1 MTPSNAAPGLQR
13 RCLPGAKP
21 SPRST
26 GTNIVFR
33 AMAAGISLLMAAS
46 SALAQTRP
54 PQPGTTAAV
63 PTLKL
68 IPVAPPKDP
77 AVEMAQRISATTDR
91 TALLELLAA
100 GADKAR
106 ITARLAAL
114 GYVDLAAGSTRL
126 WVKPGSGEGF
136 RDCADCPELVLVPD
150 GDVRI
155 QLSTGATPRIVEAS
169 LPQPFAVGRFEVTR
183 AQYRAF
189 VAQSGHVVELG
200 CHVRSPVW
208 KPDPTLSWQDPGYPQ
223 TESDPV
229 ACVSHGDA
237 KAYLAWLSKRTG
249 QRYRLL
255 TDPEWHHVAAGSAKE
270 MADPARL
277 CAIGNG
283 ADQTAKA
290 AHPSWTAAPCRDG
303 YRNTAP
309 VGSFATSGWG
319 LSDLSGNLWEWVETC
334 PPDPSVP
341 GQPFP
346 PPICREEEG
355 RILRGGSWADPP
367 AMRTLDAR
375 IVSEPGI
382 RDQVAGFRVAR
393 DLGN

>member
-1 MTPSNAAPGLQR
+1 MIPSRDAPGLQQ
-13 RCLPGAKP
+13 RCLSGAKP
-21 SPRST
+21 APTSP
-26 GTNIVFR
+26 GANIALLV
-33 AMAAGISLLMAAS
+33 MAAGLGLLLAAS
-46 SALAQTRP
+46 AAPAQTRP
-54 PQPGTTAAV
+54 AQQGAASAT

-68 IPVAPPKDP
+68 LPVAPPKDP
-77 AVEMAQRISATTDR
+77 AVEMAQRIAATTDR
-91 TALLELLAA
+91 AALLELLAA
-100 GADKAR
+100 GVDKPR

-114 GYVDLAAGSTRL
+114 GYVDLAVGSTRL
-126 WVKPGSGEGF
+126 WIKPGSGESF
-136 RDCADCPELVLVPD
+136 RDCADCPELVLAPD
-150 GDVRI
+150 GDVRM
-155 QLSTGATPRIVEAS
+155 QLSTGAKPRIVEVS

-200 CHVRSPVW
+200 CHVRAPVW
-208 KPDPTLSWQDPGYPQ
+208 KLAPTLSWQDPGYPQ
-223 TESDPV
+223 TENDPV

-255 TDPEWHHVAAGSAKE
+255 TDPEWHHVAAASAKE

-283 ADQTAKA
+283 ADQSAKEA
-290 AHPSWTAAPCRDG
+290 NPSWAVAPCRDG
-303 YRNTAP
+303 HRNTAP
-309 VGSFATSGWG
+309 VGSFNATAWG
-319 LSDLSGNLWEWVETC
+319 LSDLSGNLWEWVDTC

-367 AMRTLDAR
+367 AARTLDSR

>member
-1 MTPSNAAPGLQR
+1 MIPSRDAPGLQH
-13 RCLPGAKP
+13 RCLPGARLLPP
-21 SPRST
+21 SPGART
-26 GTNIVFR
+26 FLT
-33 AMAAGISLLMAAS
+33 AMVAGVCLVMAAS
-46 SALAQTRP
+46 SGLSQSKP
-54 PQPGTTAAV
+54 PQPGPASAT

-68 IPVAPPKDP
+68 IPLAPPKDP
-77 AVEMAQRISATTDR
+77 AVEMAGRIAATTDR
-91 TALLELLAA
+91 AALLELLAA
-100 GADKAR
+100 GVDRSLVA
-106 ITARLAAL
+106 ARLTAL

-126 WVKPGSGEGF
+126 WIKPGSGETF

-200 CHVRSPVW
+200 CHVREPVW
-208 KPDPTLSWQDPGYPQ
+208 KLAPTLSWQDPGYPQ
-223 TESDPV
+223 TENDPV

-255 TDPEWHHVAAGSAKE
+255 TDPEWHHVAAASAKD
-270 MADPARL
+270 MADPNRL

-303 YRNTAP
+303 HRTTAP
-309 VGSFATSGWG
+309 VGSFAPSAWG
-319 LSDLSGNLWEWVETC
+319 LSDLSGNLWEWVDTC

-367 AMRTLDAR
+367 AVRTLDSR

>member
-1 MTPSNAAPGLQR
+1 MIVRCATAAAAAIVTASLLAAQTAPGR
-13 RCLPGAKP
+13 
-21 SPRST
+21 
-26 GTNIVFR
+26 
-33 AMAAGISLLMAAS
+33 
-46 SALAQTRP
+46 AQTK
-54 PQPGTTAAV
+54 PQAGSAATA

-68 IPVAPPKDP
+68 TPLAPPKDP
-77 AVEMAQRISATTDR
+77 AVEMAERIAATTDR
-91 TALLELLAA
+91 AALLELLTA
-100 GADKAR
+100 GVDKAR
-106 ITARLAAL
+106 IASRLTAL
-114 GYVDLAAGSTRL
+114 GFVDLSAGSTRL
-126 WVKPGSGEGF
+126 WIRPGSGESF

-150 GDVRI
+150 GDVRMR
-155 QLSTGATPRIVEAS
+155 LSTGATPRIAEAS
-169 LPQPFAVGRFEVTR
+169 LPQPFAVGRFEVTK
-183 AQYRAF
+183 AQYRSF
-189 VAQSGHVVELG
+189 VRESGHVVELG
-200 CHVRSPVW
+200 CHVREPVW
-208 KPDPTLSWQDPGYPQ
+208 KLDPTLSWQDPGFPQ
-223 TESDPV
+223 TENDPV

-237 KAYLAWLSKRTG
+237 RAYLAWLSKRTG

-255 TDPEWHHVAAGSAKE
+255 ADPEWHHVAAGSAKE

-283 ADQTAKA
+283 ADETAKL
-290 AHPSWTAAPCRDG
+290 AHPGWTAAPCRDG
-303 YRNTAP
+303 FRTTAP
-309 VGSFATSGWG
+309 VGSFAATSWG
-319 LSDLSGNLWEWVETC
+319 ISDLSGNLWEWVDTC

-346 PPICREEEG
+346 PPVCREEEG

>member
-1 MTPSNAAPGLQR
+1 MSASRTAPGLPHRGPSGAR
-13 RCLPGAKP
+13 RGPGAQRAGTA
-21 SPRST
+21 RS
-26 GTNIVFR
+26 
-33 AMAAGISLLMAAS
+33 AMGFALTLTMMASA
-46 SALAQTRP
+46 ALAQPTP
-54 PQPGTTAAV
+54 PQGGGASNL

-68 IPVAPPKDP
+68 LPVAPPKDP
-77 AVEMAQRISATTDR
+77 AAEMAQRIAATTDR
-91 TALLELLAA
+91 AALLELMAA
-100 GADKAR
+100 GVDKAR

-114 GYVDLAAGSTRL
+114 GFVDLAAGGTRL

-136 RDCADCPELVLVPD
+136 RDCADCPELVLAPA
-150 GDVRI
+150 GDVRM

-169 LPQPFAVGRFEVTR
+169 LPQPFAVGRFEVTK

-189 VAQSGHVVELG
+189 VAQSGHVVEIG
-200 CHVRSPVW
+200 CHVRAPVW
-208 KPDPTLSWQDPGYPQ
+208 KLDPTLSWQDPGYPQ
-223 TESDPV
+223 SDNDPV
-229 ACVSHGDA
+229 ACISHGDA
-237 KAYLAWLSKRTG
+237 KAYLAWLSKRSG

-255 TDPEWHHVAAGSAKE
+255 TDPEWHHLAVGLAKD
-270 MADPARL
+270 MANPARL

-283 ADQTAKA
+283 ADETAKQA
-290 AHPSWTAAPCRDG
+290 MPSWTAAPCRDG
-303 YRNTAP
+303 FRTTAP
-309 VGSFATSGWG
+309 VGSFAASPWG
-319 LSDLSGNLWEWVETC
+319 LSDLSGNLWEWVDTC

>member
-1 MTPSNAAPGLQR
+1 MSAAAPVSAR
-13 RCLPGAKP
+13 RPAGRRAAFGAALGALSLVLPVAALSQAPPP
-21 SPRST
+21 SGS
-26 GTNIVFR
+26 
-33 AMAAGISLLMAAS
+33 ASAG
-46 SALAQTRP
+46 
-54 PQPGTTAAV
+54 

-68 IPVAPPKDP
+68 TPLAPLRDP
-77 AVEMAQRISATTDR
+77 AAEMAARIAATTDR
-91 TALLELLAA
+91 AALLELLAA
-100 GADKAR
+100 GVDKR
-106 ITARLAAL
+106 QVTARLAAL
-114 GYVDLAAGSTRL
+114 GYVDLAADGKRL
-126 WVKPGSGEGF
+126 WVKPGSGESF

-150 GDVRI
+150 GDVRM
-155 QLSTGATPRIVEAS
+155 QLSTGATPRQVEVA

-183 AQYRAF
+183 AQYRVF
-189 VAQSGHVVELG
+189 VQQSGHVVELG
-200 CHVRSPVW
+200 CHVRAPVW
-208 KPDPTLSWQDPGYPQ
+208 KLDPTLSWQDPGFPQ
-223 TESDPV
+223 TDSDPV

-255 TDPEWHHVAAGSAKE
+255 TDPEWHHVAAASAKD

-283 ADQTAKA
+283 ADETAKQA
-290 AHPSWTAAPCRDG
+290 MPSWTVAPCRDG
-303 YRNTAP
+303 FRTTAP
-309 VGSFATSGWG
+309 VGSYTASPWG
-319 LSDLSGNLWEWVETC
+319 LSDLSGNLWEWVDTC

-367 AMRTLDAR
+367 TARRLDSR

>member
-1 MTPSNAAPGLQR
+1 MIPSRDAPGLQQ

-21 SPRST
+21 APTSPGAR
-26 GTNIVFR
+26 IALLV
-33 AMAAGISLLMAAS
+33 MAAGIGLLMTAA
-46 SALAQTRP
+46 AAPAQTRP
-54 PQPGTTAAV
+54 AQPGAASTT

-68 IPVAPPKDP
+68 LPVAPPKDP
-77 AVEMAQRISATTDR
+77 AVEMAQRIAATTDR
-91 TALLELLAA
+91 AALLELLAA
-100 GADKAR
+100 GVDKPR
-106 ITARLAAL
+106 ITSRLTAL
-114 GYVDLAAGSTRL
+114 GYVDLAAGGTRL
-126 WVKPGSGEGF
+126 WIKPGSGEGF

-150 GDVRI
+150 GDVRM
-155 QLSTGATPRIVEAS
+155 QLSTGAAPRTVEVS

-183 AQYRAF
+183 AQYKAF
-189 VAQSGHVVELG
+189 VQQSGHVVELG
-200 CHVRSPVW
+200 CHVRAPVW
-208 KPDPTLSWQDPGYPQ
+208 KLAPTLSWQDPGYPQ
-223 TESDPV
+223 TENDPV
-229 ACVSHGDA
+229 ACISHGDA
-237 KAYLAWLSKRTG
+237 KAYVAWLSKRSG

-255 TDPEWHHVAAGSAKE
+255 TDPEWHHVAASLAKD

-283 ADQTAKA
+283 ADQTAKEA
-290 AHPSWTAAPCRDG
+290 NPSWAVAPCRDG
-303 YRNTAP
+303 HRNTAP
-309 VGSFATSGWG
+309 VGSFAASAWG
-319 LSDLSGNLWEWVETC
+319 LSDLSGNLWEWVDTC

-367 AMRTLDAR
+367 AARTLDSR

>member
-1 MTPSNAAPGLQR
+1 MIAPRIATVLSAIVTGMILSMQ
-13 RCLPGAKP
+13 L
-21 SPRST
+21 SP
-26 GTNIVFR
+26 
-33 AMAAGISLLMAAS
+33 
-46 SALAQTRP
+46 ALAQAK
-54 PQPGTTAAV
+54 PQPGSASAA

-68 IPVAPPKDP
+68 IPVVPPKDP
-77 AVEMAQRISATTDR
+77 AIEMAERIAATTDR
-91 TALLELLAA
+91 AALLELLAA
-100 GADKAR
+100 GVGKGR
-106 ITARLAAL
+106 IAARLTVL
-114 GYVDLAAGSTRL
+114 GFVDLAAGSARL
-126 WVKPGSGEGF
+126 WIKPGSGETF
-136 RDCADCPELVLVPD
+136 RDCADCPELVLVPE
-150 GDVRI
+150 GDVRM
-155 QLSTGATPRIVEAS
+155 QLATGATPRIVEAS

-189 VAQSGHVVELG
+189 VQQSGHVVELG
-200 CHVRSPVW
+200 CHVRAPVW
-208 KPDPTLSWQDPGYPQ
+208 KLDPTLSWQDPGYPQ
-223 TESDPV
+223 TENDPV

-255 TDPEWHHVAAGSAKE
+255 ADPEWHHVAAGSAKE

-283 ADQTAKA
+283 ADETAKL
-290 AHPSWTAAPCRDG
+290 AHPGWTVAPCRDG
-303 YRNTAP
+303 FRTTAP
-309 VGSFATSGWG
+309 VGSFAASPWG

>member
-1 MTPSNAAPGLQR
+1 MIPSRATNALSAIVIGAALSMQSAPAPAQTKA
-13 RCLPGAKP
+13 P
-21 SPRST
+21 
-26 GTNIVFR
+26 
-33 AMAAGISLLMAAS
+33 AGSAS
-46 SALAQTRP
+46 S
-54 PQPGTTAAV
+54 G

-68 IPVAPPKDP
+68 TPLAPPKDP
-77 AVEMAQRISATTDR
+77 AVEMAERIAATTDR
-91 TALLELLAA
+91 AALLELLAA
-100 GADKAR
+100 GVDKAR
-106 ITARLAAL
+106 IGTRLTAL
-114 GYVDLAAGSTRL
+114 GFVDLAAGGARL
-126 WVKPGSGEGF
+126 WVKPGSSETF
-136 RDCADCPELVLVPD
+136 RDCADCPELVLVPE
-150 GDVRI
+150 GDVRM

-183 AQYRAF
+183 AQYRSF
-189 VAQSGHVVELG
+189 VQQSGDVVELG
-200 CHVRSPVW
+200 CHVRAPVW
-208 KPDPTLSWQDPGYPQ
+208 KLDPTLSWQDPGYPQ
-223 TESDPV
+223 TDNDPV
-229 ACVSHGDA
+229 ACISHGDA

-255 TDPEWHHVAAGSAKE
+255 TDPEWHHVAAGSAGE

-283 ADQTAKA
+283 ADETAKL
-290 AHPSWTAAPCRDG
+290 AHPGWTAAPCRDG
-303 YRNTAP
+303 FRTTAP
-309 VGSFATSGWG
+309 VGSFAATAWG

>member
-1 MTPSNAAPGLQR
+1 MIPSRDAPGLQHRCPPGARPSPRSPGAKNSLPAMVTGLCLVMAAAPGLSQS
-13 RCLPGAKP
+13 K
-21 SPRST
+21 
-26 GTNIVFR
+26 
-33 AMAAGISLLMAAS
+33 
-46 SALAQTRP
+46 P
-54 PQPGTTAAV
+54 PQPGPASAA

-68 IPVAPPKDP
+68 IPIAPPKDP
-77 AVEMAQRISATTDR
+77 AVEMAERIAATTDR
-91 TALLELLAA
+91 AALLELLAV
-100 GADKAR
+100 GIDKAR
-106 ITARLAAL
+106 ITARLTAL

-126 WVKPGSGEGF
+126 WIKPGSGEGF

-155 QLSTGATPRIVEAS
+155 KLSTGATPRIVEAS

-200 CHVRSPVW
+200 CHVRAPVW
-208 KPDPTLSWQDPGYPQ
+208 KLAPTLSWQDPGYPQ
-223 TESDPV
+223 TDNDPV

-237 KAYLAWLSKRTG
+237 KAYLAWLSKRSG

-255 TDPEWHHVAAGSAKE
+255 TDPEWHHVAAGSAKD
-270 MADPARL
+270 MADPALL

-283 ADQTAKA
+283 ADETAKEA
-290 AHPSWTAAPCRDG
+290 NPAWAVAPCRDG
-303 YRNTAP
+303 FRHTAP
-309 VGSFATSGWG
+309 VGSFAASPWG

-346 PPICREEEG
+346 PPICREDEG

-367 AMRTLDAR
+367 AVRMLDSR

-393 DLGN
+393 DLGS

>member
-1 MTPSNAAPGLQR
+1 MSAAAPVSARRPAGRRAAFGAALGALGLA
-13 RCLPGAKP
+13 LPVAALSQAPPP
-21 SPRST
+21 SGS
-26 GTNIVFR
+26 
-33 AMAAGISLLMAAS
+33 ASAG
-46 SALAQTRP
+46 
-54 PQPGTTAAV
+54 

-68 IPVAPPKDP
+68 TPLAPLRDP
-77 AVEMAQRISATTDR
+77 AAEMAARIAATTDR
-91 TALLELLAA
+91 AALLELLAA
-100 GADKAR
+100 GVDR
-106 ITARLAAL
+106 SRVTARLAAL
-114 GYVDLAAGSTRL
+114 GYVDLAAEGKRL
-126 WVKPGSGEGF
+126 WVKPGSGESF
-136 RDCADCPELVLVPD
+136 RDCADCPDLVLVPD
-150 GDVRI
+150 GDVRM
-155 QLSTGATPRIVEAS
+155 QLSTGATPRQVEVA

-183 AQYRAF
+183 AQYRVF
-189 VAQSGHVVELG
+189 VQQSGHVVELG
-200 CHVRSPVW
+200 CHVRAPVW
-208 KPDPTLSWQDPGYPQ
+208 KLDPTLSWQDPGFPQ
-223 TESDPV
+223 TDSDPV

-255 TDPEWHHVAAGSAKE
+255 TDAEWHHVAAASAKD

-283 ADQTAKA
+283 ADETAKQA
-290 AHPSWTAAPCRDG
+290 MPSWTVAPCRDG
-303 YRNTAP
+303 FRTTAP
-309 VGSFATSGWG
+309 VGSFAASPWG
-319 LSDLSGNLWEWVETC
+319 LSDLSGNLWEWVDTC

-367 AMRTLDAR
+367 TARRLDSR

>member
-1 MTPSNAAPGLQR
+1 MTWSRIAPGRLR
-13 RCLPGAKP
+13 RCLSGANRQPK
-21 SPRST
+21 SPLLLT
-26 GTNIVFR
+26 AFPAI
-33 AMAAGISLLMAAS
+33 AAGIALLMTAS
-46 SALAQTRP
+46 HSLAQPKP
-54 PQPGTTAAV
+54 PQAGAV
-63 PTLKL
+63 APTLKL
-68 IPVAPPKDP
+68 IPLAPPKDP
-77 AVEMAQRISATTDR
+77 AVELAERIAATTNR
-91 TALLELLAA
+91 AALLELMAA
-100 GADKAR
+100 GVDKAR
-106 ITARLAAL
+106 IAARLTAL

-126 WVKPGSGEGF
+126 WLKPGSGETF
-136 RDCADCPELVLVPD
+136 RDCADCPELVLVPE

-189 VAQSGHVVELG
+189 VAQSGHVVEIG
-200 CHVRSPVW
+200 CHVRAPVW
-208 KPDPTLSWQDPGYPQ
+208 KLDPTLSWQDPGYPQ

-237 KAYLAWLSKRTG
+237 RAYLAWLSKRSG

-255 TDPEWHHVAAGSAKE
+255 SDPEWHHVAAGSAKE

-283 ADQTAKA
+283 ADESAKQGN
-290 AHPSWTAAPCRDG
+290 PGWTVAPCRDG
-303 YRNTAP
+303 FRNTAP
-309 VGSFATSGWG
+309 AGSFAATAWG
-319 LSDLSGNLWEWVETC
+319 ISDLSGNLWEWVDTC

-346 PPICREEEG
+346 PPVCNEVEG

-375 IVSEPGI
+375 IVSDPGI

>member
-1 MTPSNAAPGLQR
+1 MNARDLAPSRLAPCRRAAFARALGAVALALPIAVAAQTPPQ
-13 RCLPGAKP
+13 P
-21 SPRST
+21 
-26 GTNIVFR
+26 
-33 AMAAGISLLMAAS
+33 AAGI
-46 SALAQTRP
+46 
-54 PQPGTTAAV
+54 

-68 IPVAPPKDP
+68 TPIAPPKDP
-77 AVEMAQRISATTDR
+77 AAETAARIAATTDR
-91 TALLELLAA
+91 AALLELLAA
-100 GADKAR
+100 GVDRPR
-106 ITARLAAL
+106 IEARLGKL
-114 GYVDLAAGSTRL
+114 GFVDLAAGGKRIWL
-126 WVKPGSGEGF
+126 KPGGGESF

-150 GDVRI
+150 GDVRM
-155 QLSTGATPRIVEAS
+155 QLSTGATPRTVEVA

-183 AQYRAF
+183 AQYKSF
-189 VAQSGHVVELG
+189 VQQSGHVVELG
-200 CHVRSPVW
+200 CHVRAPVW
-208 KPDPTLSWQDPGYPQ
+208 KLDPTLSWQDPGYPQ
-223 TESDPV
+223 GDDEPV

-255 TDPEWHHVAAGSAKE
+255 TDPEWHHVAASSAKD

-277 CAIGNG
+277 CTIGNG
-283 ADQTAKA
+283 ADETAKQA
-290 AHPSWTAAPCRDG
+290 MPSWTVAPCRDG
-303 YRNTAP
+303 FRTTAP
-309 VGSFATSGWG
+309 VGRFAASPWG
-319 LSDLSGNLWEWVETC
+319 LSDLSGNLWEWVDTC

-346 PPICREEEG
+346 PPVCREEEG

-367 AMRTLDAR
+367 TARRLDSR

>member
-1 MTPSNAAPGLQR
+1 MSAARQAPGLQQ
-13 RCLPGAKP
+13 RCRPGAAP
-21 SPRST
+21 AWLAGVAALGLLT
-26 GTNIVFR
+26 
-33 AMAAGISLLMAAS
+33 AAGPVR
-46 SALAQTRP
+46 AQQGLP
-54 PQPGTTAAV
+54 PAGTPV

-68 IPVAPPKDP
+68 IPVAPPPDP
-77 AVEMAQRISATTDR
+77 AADMAKRIAATTDR
-91 TALLELLAA
+91 AALLELLAA
-100 GADKAR
+100 GVDKAR
-106 ITARLAAL
+106 ITARLVAL
-114 GYVDLAAGSTRL
+114 GFIDLAAGSTRL
-126 WVKPGSGEGF
+126 WVKPGSGEVF
-136 RDCADCPELVLVPD
+136 RDCADCPDLVLVPD
-150 GDVRI
+150 GDVRM
-155 QLSTGATPRIVEAS
+155 QLSTGAKPRLVEVTV
-169 LPQPFAVGRFEVTR
+169 PQPFAVGRFEVTK

-200 CHVRSPVW
+200 CHVRAPVW
-208 KPDPTLSWQDPGYPQ
+208 KLDPTLSWQDPGFPQ
-223 TESDPV
+223 TDDDPV
-229 ACVSHGDA
+229 ACISHGDA
-237 KAYLAWLSKRTG
+237 KAYLAWLSKRSG

-255 TDPEWHHVAAGSAKE
+255 TDPEWHHVAAASAKE

-283 ADQTAKA
+283 ADETAKLA
-290 AHPSWTAAPCRDG
+290 NPSWTVAPCRDG
-303 YRNTAP
+303 FRNTAP
-309 VGSFATSGWG
+309 VGRFAASAWG
-319 LSDLSGNLWEWVETC
+319 LGDLSGNLWEWVDTC

-367 AMRTLDAR
+367 AARTLDSR